1 MTNDNALLTKRYCY
15 LLVAASV
22 MTFLLIALGSIV
34 CITESGLGCPDWP
47 GCYGKI
53 VPPRKLSSII
63 EYTHRLSAALASP
76 LVIAA
81 AIVGWRR
88 YRALRWV
95 SRSLVFAILCMFTAG
110 AFGALAVLRG
120 IPPIA
125 AALDLASAL
134 MALTLVLTAT
144 AIAISRYQDPALPDK
159 LSFHS
164 PFARL
169 SLWTLAAAF
178 IVLVSGV
185 LAAESGSLVRCL
197 GWPLYNEWFT
207 PVDLRGWLFMARYL
221 VGGIASAL
229 IVALVARAWRT
240 QPERTPARRA
250 ATLVGVLFLAEIIIG
265 LLGLM
270 SDSSLLLVL
279 YVALAAALW
288 AGLVILTVLAG
299 LAS

>member
-1 MTNDNALLTKRYCY
+1 LT
-15 LLVAASV
+15 
-22 MTFLLIALGSIV
+22 
-34 CITESGLGCPDWP
+34 
-47 GCYGKI
+47 
-53 VPPRKLSSII
+53 
-63 EYTHRLSAALASP
+63 SP

-95 SRSLVFAILCMFTAG
+95 SRALVFALLF
-110 AFGALAVLRG
+110 AFASGALGALTVLRG
-120 IPPIA
+120 IPPVVA
-125 AALDLASAL
+125 AFDLGAALLALA
-134 MALTLVLTAT
+134 LVLTAMVV
-144 AIAISRYQDPALPDK
+144 ALARRQAPALPDK

-169 SLWTLAAAF
+169 SLWTLAAALV
-178 IVLVSGV
+178 VLLSGV
-185 LAAESGSLVRCL
+185 LAAESGSPVRCL

-250 ATLVGVLFLAEIIIG
+250 ATTVGVLFLAEIIIG
-265 LLGLM
+265 LLGFM

-288 AGLVILTVLAG
+288 AGLVILTALAG
-299 LAS
+299 LYPGHGYLSRQ